1 MDAILKQ
8 IRTDLRLSM
17 NGVVSTSMREKG
29 LDYKLNFGVD
39 IPKLRQIAKKYSQNV
54 TLAETLYEKDT
65 RELKILATMLY
76 PVEHLSDK
84 TADEWCEKIPN
95 QEIREQAC
103 MNLFQNHKNAVDL
116 AQRWIESSDEN
127 IRTTGY
133 WLLARLFIIRKD
145 DIELD
150 QLNMDDILQK
160 LQKDIRNES
169 TFLQRAALNV
179 FKFYGRTSKKR
190 AETVLELMKPFEN
203 SNNGVEREI
212 YEILSF
218 EFSLLE

>member
-1 MDAILKQ
+1 MDTILKK
-8 IRTDLRLSM
+8 IRIDLRLSM

-29 LDYKLNFGVD
+29 LNYKLNFGVD
-39 IPKLRQIAKKYSQNV
+39 IPKLRQIAKKYTPNV
-54 TLAETLYEKDT
+54 SLAETLYKENT

-84 TADEWCEKIPN
+84 TADEWCQMISN
-95 QEIREQAC
+95 QEIREQVC
-103 MNLFQNHKNAVDL
+103 MNLFQNSANAVDF
-116 AQRWIESSDEN
+116 AQPWIGNSDDN

-133 WLLARLFIIRKD
+133 WLLARLFITRKH
-145 DIELD
+145 DIELQ
-150 QLNMDDILQK
+150 QLNMDDILLK
-160 LQKDIRNES
+160 SAEDILSDS

-190 AETVLELMKPFEN
+190 AENVLKLLKPFEN
-203 SNNGVEREI
+203 SENSVEREI
-212 YEILSF
+212 YEILNF

>member
-1 MDAILKQ
+1 MDAILKK

-29 LDYKLNFGVD
+29 LNYGLNFGVS
-39 IPKLRQIAKKYSQNV
+39 IPKLRQIAKKYKPNV
-54 TLAETLYEKDT
+54 SLAETLYKQDT

-84 TADEWCEKIPN
+84 TADEWCRLISN

-103 MNLFQNHKNAVDL
+103 MNLFQNSANAVCL
-116 AQRWIESSDEN
+116 AQRWVEHPDEN

-133 WLLARLFIIRKD
+133 WLLARLFLTRKD
-145 DIELD
+145 DMELK
-150 QLNMDDILQK
+150 QLKMDDILLK
-160 LQKDIRNES
+160 SAKDIRSES
-169 TFLQRAALNV
+169 AFLQRAALNV

-190 AETVLELMKPFEN
+190 ADFVLELLKMYEKSEN
-203 SNNGVEREI
+203 SVEREI

-218 EFSLLE
+218 EFSLLD

>member
-1 MDAILKQ
+1 MDTILKK
-8 IRTDLRLSM
+8 IRIDLRLSM

-29 LDYKLNFGVD
+29 LNYKLNFGVD
-39 IPKLRQIAKKYSQNV
+39 IPKLRQIAKKYTPNV
-54 TLAETLYEKDT
+54 SLAETLYKENT

-84 TADEWCEKIPN
+84 TADEWCQMISN
-95 QEIREQAC
+95 QEIREQVC
-103 MNLFQNHKNAVDL
+103 MNLFQNSTNAVDF
-116 AQRWIESSDEN
+116 AQRWIGNSDDN

-133 WLLARLFIIRKD
+133 WLLARLFITRKD
-145 DIELD
+145 DIEL
-150 QLNMDDILQK
+150 QQFNMDDILLK
-160 LQKDIRNES
+160 SAKDILSDS

-190 AETVLELMKPFEN
+190 AETVLEMLKPFEN
-203 SNNGVEREI
+203 SENSVEREI
-212 YEILSF
+212 YEILNF